1 MDTSVS
7 PTIMDTSI
15 NNQNFILNICMFIK
29 KFDLILLLKNSTC
42 NTSLFRMISLMLQA
56 FPISFLG
63 KKMYLISIPYWAFK
77 LTSFIKCFQAH
88 LILGMSDMNKKGS
101 KSSFICLVLRLV
113 YLDFS
118 DFLFPT
124 TFGRIVII
132 RIYGFCM

>member
-7 PTIMDTSI
+7 LIIMDTSI

-77 LTSFIKCFQAH
+77 LTSFIKCF
-88 LILGMSDMNKKGS
+88 
-101 KSSFICLVLRLV
+101 
-113 YLDFS
+113 
-118 DFLFPT
+118 
-124 TFGRIVII
+124 
-132 RIYGFCM
+132 

>member
-1 MDTSVS
+1 
-7 PTIMDTSI
+7 
-15 NNQNFILNICMFIK
+15 
-29 KFDLILLLKNSTC
+29 
-42 NTSLFRMISLMLQA
+42 
-56 FPISFLG
+56 
-63 KKMYLISIPYWAFK
+63 
-77 LTSFIKCFQAH
+77 
-88 LILGMSDMNKKGS
+88 MNKKGS